1 MHHKALI
8 HKNEKMR
15 KLYKPYLRFLS
26 NAFFGIL
33 LHDGNIIESI
43 YFIFPDYKL
52 LLLIHNTIVAILI
65 SNVS

>member
-1 MHHKALI
+1 MKKCVNFTNRI
-8 HKNEKMR
+8 ND
-15 KLYKPYLRFLS
+15 FLS
-26 NAFFGIL
+26 NAFLDIL

-43 YFIFPDYKL
+43 YFIFPDYKF